1 MNITSKSCHVNTS
14 LTCLNEKLEWLLLTQ
29 PDKEALICGQVTFS
43 YQQVIR
49 TALDISEQFAEAGL
63 DKGHR
68 LALDAPRSSEL
79 YSIIIACLLSGIS
92 FIYVPRS
99 LEPESKIKFA
109 RDTSCAAIFSLT
121 SEFDLLD
128 QVSMGAGLLSIFPE
142 RTIPRNPHSRSGTEI
157 YCVRTSGTTG
167 EPKIVPIYAR
177 QLTSFLK
184 NVDIE
189 FDIPVKRRW
198 LWLHD
203 LSFDL
208 SIWEIMG
215 CLFYGGG
222 LVILSEEEKREP
234 SSIWRVLEENHV
246 NQIMVTPSEFRFI
259 FSEVRPQDV
268 TKLSLEE
275 ILFCGEKLSVETVRP
290 FFSEF
295 NGQQVKLVNTYGP
308 SEATIFCSAHTVTEQ
323 DILNGSIPI
332 GKAFHDMI
340 FSLGSQE
347 NEHVGELLLQGGQVF
362 EGYEGRPLE
371 NNIYKTGDI
380 CSVGYDDVFHYIKR
394 TGGFV
399 KVNGFRIDLL
409 EIEEYLQSIP
419 GVGEAVVLVENKSE
433 DLSILC
439 ACINVMFDSLLT
451 TRDLRTF
458 CAKLSP
464 WLRPARYLMI
474 PQNDWPMNIRGKT
487 NKAEL
492 EKRLYEQ

>member
-1 MNITSKSCHVNTS
+1 MDIISESNHVNTS
-14 LTCLNEKLEWLLLTQ
+14 LTCLNEKLEWILSTK
-29 PDKEALICGQVTFS
+29 PDKEALICGQVVFS
-43 YQQVIR
+43 YQQVIQ
-49 TALDISEQFAEAGL
+49 TALDISTQLSESGL

-68 LALDAPRSSEL
+68 LALDMPRSSEL
-79 YSIIIACLLSGIS
+79 YTIIIACLLSGIS
-92 FIYVPRS
+92 FIYVPRG
-99 LEPESKIKFA
+99 LDPESKIKFA
-109 RDTSCAAIFSLT
+109 IDTSCSAIFSLT

-128 QVSMGAGLLSIFPE
+128 QISMDAGFLSVFPE
-142 RTIPRNPHSRSGTEI
+142 RATLRNPHPRSGAEI

-167 EPKIVPIYAR
+167 DPKIVPIYAR

-189 FDIPVKRRW
+189 FDIPAQRRW

-222 LVILSEEEKREP
+222 LVILSEEEKRSP
-234 SSIWRVLEENHV
+234 SSIWRVLEDNHV

-259 FSEVRPQDV
+259 FSEVKPQDV

-275 ILFCGEKLSVETVRP
+275 VLFCGEKLSVETVRP

-295 NGQQVKLVNTYGP
+295 NRQKVRLVNTYGP
-308 SEATIFCSAHTVTEQ
+308 SEATIFCSAHYVTER

-332 GKAFHDMI
+332 GKAFNDMV
-340 FSLGSQE
+340 FALGDQE
-347 NEHVGELLLQGGQVF
+347 SEHAGELLLQGGQVF
-362 EGYEGRPLE
+362 EGYEGRPIE
-371 NNIYKTGDI
+371 NNTYKTGDI
-380 CSVGYDDVFHYIKR
+380 CAVDTDDVFYYIKR
-394 TGGFV
+394 VGGFV
-399 KVNGFRIDLL
+399 KVNGFRIELS
-409 EIEEYLQSIP
+409 EIEEHLQSMP
-419 GVGEAVVLVENKSE
+419 GVAEVVVLVENRSE
-433 DLSILC
+433 DLCVLC
-439 ACINVMFDSLLT
+439 AFINVMSDSLLT
-451 TRDLRTF
+451 TRDLREF

-464 WLRPARYLMI
+464 WLRPTRYLMI

-487 NKAEL
+487 NKLEL

>member
-1 MNITSKSCHVNTS
+1 MNITSEPFHVNTS
-14 LTCLNEKLEWLLLTQ
+14 ITCLNEKLELLLSTQ
-29 PDKEALICGQVTFS
+29 PDKEALICGQITFS
-43 YQQVIR
+43 YQQVIKN
-49 TALDISEQFAEAGL
+49 ALDISAQLLESGL

-68 LALDAPRSSEL
+68 LALDIPRSSEL

-99 LEPESKIKFA
+99 LESKSKIKFA

-128 QVSMGAGLLSIFPE
+128 QIPMNAGFLSVFPE
-142 RTIPRNPHSRSGTEI
+142 RTIPRNPHPRSGTEI

-177 QLTSFLK
+177 QMKSFLK
-184 NVDIE
+184 NVNIE
-189 FDIPVKRRW
+189 FDIPAKRRW

-208 SIWEIMG
+208 SIWEIIG

-222 LVILSEEEKREP
+222 LVILSDEEKKEP
-234 SSIWRVLEENHV
+234 SSILRVLEEKYI

-259 FSEVRPQDV
+259 FSEVQPHDV

-275 ILFCGEKLSVETVRP
+275 VLFCGEKLSVETIRP
-290 FFSEF
+290 FFFEL
-295 NGQQVKLVNTYGP
+295 NRQKVKLVNTYGP
-308 SEATIFCSAHTVTEQ
+308 SEATIFCSAHSITEK

-332 GKAFHDMI
+332 GKSFHDMI
-340 FSLGSQE
+340 FSLGSLE
-347 NEHVGELLLQGGQVF
+347 GEHAGELLLQGGQVF
-362 EGYEGRPLE
+362 EGYEERPIE
-371 NNIYKTGDI
+371 NNSYKTGDI
-380 CSVGYDDVFHYIKR
+380 CSVDTDGVFHYIKR
-394 TGGFV
+394 VGGFV

-409 EIEEYLQSIP
+409 EVEEYLQSMP
-419 GVGEAVVLVENKSE
+419 GVAEAVVLVENRSE
-433 DLSILC
+433 DLCVLC
-439 ACINVMFDSLLT
+439 AFINVMSDSLLT
-451 TRDLRTF
+451 TRDLREF

-464 WLRPARYLMI
+464 WLRPTRYFMI

-487 NKAEL
+487 DKSEL
-492 EKRLYEQ
+492 EKRIYEK